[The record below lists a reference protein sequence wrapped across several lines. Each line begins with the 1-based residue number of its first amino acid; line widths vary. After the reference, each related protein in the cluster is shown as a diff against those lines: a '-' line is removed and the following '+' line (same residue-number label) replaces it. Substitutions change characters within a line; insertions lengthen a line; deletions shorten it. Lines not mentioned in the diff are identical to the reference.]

1 MRSSSRTGRT
11 GNKRQS
17 QEPVNKTIPLIGS
30 VVTVIA
36 VIILF
41 ILYLVSFSGEN
52 KRNPIVIFSG
62 ADGNFPVV
70 SMQNTLHRAGFDLQR
85 TEEGFE
91 LDSDRKYIL
100 VSLDDTAVSDMAA
113 YRDNEN
119 ILGFV
124 LLCPSIPSE
133 GFPSGFDSSEPSK
146 DIAIF
151 AGKDNASEVVS
162 MDEPRVIFERISGV
176 DTVFGVPTT
185 RGGLF
190 ASKCFVNTAQNRYLS
205 LSAFGAENSSELIC
219 SPLFQNELAGYLS
232 ITYKDVTVKDA
243 SFAGIN
249 TWFVFAVMASFACIF
264 GLCVYFMLLP
274 VVVSDIK
281 QEKVPAKEKVAAA
294 AMGGISLAFAVGVV
308 AMVFVDRLRAY
319 SSLILAFLPL
329 VFMAILTVSRFGF
342 IIFNKDDYKSKS
354 SMKRTAFMCVAV
366 ALSVLF
372 ILLIAGDLE
381 TYFSHV
387 SAPLTAAV
395 AFVPDLLCATCLLY
409 ADRKS
414 RSIGE
419 GGCSYFGN
427 RVIFLLMLIPALFAA
442 VFGLIFSQHEIM
454 WAGFKGLFTV
464 LLPFI
469 CLVPL
474 KRHTDKSL
482 LPGILHGIVFALSVL
497 FVL

>member
-1 MRSSSRTGRT
+1 MRSSGQTGRT
-11 GNKRQS
+11 GNKRQP

-30 VVTVIA
+30 VVA
-36 VIILF
+36 VVAIVILF
-41 ILYLVSFSGEN
+41 VLYLVSFSGEN
-52 KRNPIVIFSG
+52 RRNPIVLFSG
-62 ADGNFPVV
+62 AEGNFPVV

-91 LDSDRKYIL
+91 LDPDREYIL
-100 VSLDDTAVSDMAA
+100 VSVDGNAVSDMAA
-113 YRDNEN
+113 YRDTDNV
-119 ILGFV
+119 LGFV
-124 LLCPSIPSE
+124 LVCPTIPSE
-133 GFPSGFDSSEPSK
+133 GLPSGFDSSEPSK

-151 AGKDNASEVVS
+151 AGKDNSSEVVS
-162 MDEPRVIFERISGV
+162 MSEPRVIFERISGV
-176 DTVFGVPTT
+176 DTVFGIPTT

-190 ASKCFVNTAQNRYLS
+190 ASECFVNTAQNRYLS
-205 LSAFGAENSSELIC
+205 MSSFAVKDSSGLIR

-232 ITYKDVTVKDA
+232 ITYKDATVKDA

-249 TWFVFAVMASFACIF
+249 FWFVFAVIASFAAVF
-264 GLCVYFMLLP
+264 GISVYLMLLP

-281 QEKVPAKEKVAAA
+281 QEKVPAREKIAVAAI
-294 AMGGISLAFAVGVV
+294 GGISLAFAVGVV
-308 AMVFVDRLRAY
+308 AMVFMDRLRAY
-319 SSLILAFLPL
+319 SSVILAFLPL
-329 VFMAILTVSRFGF
+329 VFMAILTASRFGF

-354 SMKRTAFMCVAV
+354 SDKRTAFMCVSV
-366 ALSVLF
+366 ALAVLF
-372 ILLIAGDLE
+372 ILLITGDLG
-381 TYFSHV
+381 TYYSHI

-427 RVIFLLMLIPALFAA
+427 RVIFLLMLIPAVFAV

-454 WAGFKGLFTV
+454 LAGFRGLFTV

-474 KRHTDKSL
+474 RRHTDKSL
-482 LPGILHGIVFALSVL
+482 LPGILHGVLFAISVL

>member
-1 MRSSSRTGRT
+1 MRSSAQTGRT
-11 GNKRQS
+11 GKKRQP

-30 VVTVIA
+30 VVAVVA

-52 KRNPIVIFSG
+52 RRNPIVLFSG

-85 TEEGFE
+85 MEEGEE
-91 LDSDRKYIL
+91 LDPDRKYIL
-100 VSLDDTAVSDMAA
+100 VSLDENAVSDMAA
-113 YRDNEN
+113 YRDSEN
-119 ILGFV
+119 VLGFV
-124 LLCPSIPSE
+124 LICPSIPSE
-133 GFPSGFDSSEPSK
+133 GLPSGFDSAEPSK

-151 AGKDNASEVVS
+151 SGKDNASEVVS
-162 MDEPRVIFERISGV
+162 MGEPRIIFERISGV
-176 DTVFGVPTT
+176 DTVFGVPAT

-190 ASKCFVNTAQNRYLS
+190 ASKCFVNNSQNRYLS
-205 LSAFGAENSSELIC
+205 MSAFGVKGSASLLC

-232 ITYKDVTVKDA
+232 ITYKDATIKDS
-243 SFAGIN
+243 SFGGIN
-249 TWFVFAVMASFACIF
+249 TWFVFAVLASFAYIF

-281 QEKVPAKEKVAAA
+281 QEKVPSKEKVAAA
-294 AMGGISLAFAVGVV
+294 AMGGISIAFAVGVV
-308 AMVFVDRLRAY
+308 AMVFVDRLRSY

-329 VFMAILTVSRFGF
+329 VFMAILTVSRFSF
-342 IIFNKDDYKSKS
+342 IVLNKNDYKSKS
-354 SMKRTAFMCVAV
+354 SMKRTAFMCVAI
-366 ALSVLF
+366 ASGVLF
-372 ILLIAGDLE
+372 LLLLTGDLE
-381 TYFSHV
+381 AYFSHI

-414 RSIGE
+414 RSLGE

-427 RVIFLLMLIPALFAA
+427 RVIFLLMLVPALFAA
-442 VFGLIFSQHEIM
+442 VFGFIFSQHEIM

-474 KRHTDKSL
+474 RRHTDKSL
-482 LPGILHGIVFALSVL
+482 LPGILHGVLFASAVL

>member
-1 MRSSSRTGRT
+1 MRSSGQTGRT
-11 GNKRQS
+11 GNKRQV

-30 VVTVIA
+30 VVA
-36 VIILF
+36 VVAVVVLF

-52 KRNPIVIFSG
+52 KRNPVVLFSG

-100 VSLDDTAVSDMAA
+100 VSTDETAVSDMAA
-113 YRDNEN
+113 YRDNDN
-119 ILGFV
+119 VLGFV
-124 LLCPSIPSE
+124 LLCPSIPAE
-133 GFPSGFDSSEPSK
+133 GMPSGFDSSEPSK

-151 AGKDNASEVVS
+151 TGSDKASEVVS
-162 MDEPRVIFERISGV
+162 MGEPRIIFERISGV
-176 DTVFGVPTT
+176 DTVFGIPTT

-190 ASKCFVNTAQNRYLS
+190 SSSCFVNMAQNRYLS
-205 LSAFGAENSSELIC
+205 MSAFSVKDSSELIC

-232 ITYKDVTVKDA
+232 ITYKDAAVKDA

-249 TWFVFAVMASFACIF
+249 MWFLFAVIASFAAVF
-264 GLCVYFMLLP
+264 GISVYLMLLP
-274 VVVSDIK
+274 VVVSDVK
-281 QEKVPAKEKVAAA
+281 QAKVPSKEKVAVA
-294 AMGGISLAFAVGVV
+294 AMGGISIAFAVGVV
-308 AMVFVDRLRAY
+308 AMVFMEKLRFY

-342 IIFNKDDYKSKS
+342 IVFNKDDYKSKTGY
-354 SMKRTAFMCVAV
+354 KRTAFMCLIT
-366 ALSVLF
+366 ALAVLF
-372 ILLIAGDLE
+372 ILLLTGDPD
-381 TYFSHV
+381 TYYSHI

-414 RSIGE
+414 RSLGE

-427 RVIFLLMLIPALFAA
+427 KVIFLLMLVPAVFAV

-464 LLPFI
+464 LLPYL

-474 KRHTDKSL
+474 RRHTDKSL
-482 LPGILHGIVFALSVL
+482 LPGILHGVLFAISVL

>member
-1 MRSSSRTGRT
+1 MRSSGQTGRT

-17 QEPVNKTIPLIGS
+17 QEPVNKTIPFIGS
-30 VVTVIA
+30 IVAVAAVV
-36 VIILF
+36 ILF

-52 KRNPIVIFSG
+52 KRNPIVLFSG

-91 LDSDRKYIL
+91 LDPDRKYIL
-100 VSLDDTAVSDMAA
+100 VSLDENAVADMAA
-113 YRDNEN
+113 YRDIEN
-119 ILGFV
+119 VEGMV
-124 LLCPSIPSE
+124 LVCPSIPSE
-133 GFPSGFDSSEPSK
+133 GMPSGFDSAEPSK
-146 DIAIF
+146 DIAVF
-151 AGKDNASEVVS
+151 AGKDNASEVVA
-162 MDEPRVIFERISGV
+162 MGDARVIFERISGV
-176 DTVFGVPTT
+176 DTVFGVPTV

-205 LSAFGAENSSELIC
+205 MSAFRVKNASELLC

-232 ITYKDVTVKDA
+232 ITYNDITVKDA

-249 TWFVFAVMASFACIF
+249 SWFVFAMIASFAAIF
-264 GLCVYFMLLP
+264 GISVYLMLLP

-281 QEKVPAKEKVAAA
+281 QEKVPAKEKIAVA
-294 AMGGISLAFAVGVV
+294 AMGGISVAFAVGVV
-308 AMVFVDRLRAY
+308 AMVFMDSLRAY

-329 VFMAILTVSRFGF
+329 VFMALLTASRFSF
-342 IIFNKDDYKSKS
+342 IIFNKEDYKSKS
-354 SMKRTAFMCVAV
+354 STKRTAFMCVIM

-372 ILLIAGDLE
+372 ILLITGDLG
-381 TYFSHV
+381 TYYSHI

-414 RSIGE
+414 RYLGE

-427 RVIFLLMLIPALFAA
+427 RIIFILMLVPALFAA
-442 VFGLIFSQHEIM
+442 VFGFAFSQHEIM
-454 WAGFKGLFTV
+454 WAGFKGLITV
-464 LLPFI
+464 LIPFI

-474 KRHTDKSL
+474 RRHTDKSL
-482 LPGILHGIVFALSVL
+482 LPGILHGVLFAISVL